1 MSDNKWVP
9 VSERLPEKLDDDGC
23 FPDVL
28 GYFPEYPPGI
38 LIVWFNGERWEDTEG
53 FTKAPSHWM
62 PLPQPPPE
70 GQP

>member
-1 MSDNKWVP
+1 MSHNQWVP
-9 VSERLPEKLDDDGC
+9 VSERLPEQLDDDGC
-23 FPDVL
+23 FSDVL
-28 GYFPEYPPGI
+28 GYFAEYPPAI

-62 PLPQPPPE
+62 PLPPPPPE